1 MASEAASRVS
11 FGALSAI
18 FDDTKPQTPEPIVQ
32 CVHIKP
38 LPPQQNNQE
47 RYRAVFSDISNYV
60 QTMLATQLNPIVTGG
75 VLRKGC
81 FVRLKSFQ
89 ANSVKGKKIL
99 VIIDLEVLQE
109 LGEAEK
115 IGEPK
120 PLETKTDDDEK
131 NQPTTISSSGFYGS
145 KIQGTQVQTGMRVQS
160 ARPALG
166 SAHAT
171 IYPIEAISP
180 YSHKWTIK
188 ARCTSKSTIKT
199 WHNRN
204 TEGKLFSVNLLDD
217 SGEIRATGF
226 NDQCDMLYD
235 IFQEGNVYYIS
246 NCRVQIAKK
255 QFTNLNNDYELTFE
269 RDTVVEKAEDQSDV
283 PQVRFNFTAIGDLQ
297 SVEKDT
303 TIDVIGVLKEA
314 MEVSQIVSKTTNK
327 PYNKREL
334 TLVDNSGFSVRL
346 TVWGATA
353 LNFNALS
360 ESVIAFKGVKVS
372 DFGGRSLSLLSSG
385 SMTVDPDIEEAHR
398 LKGWYDA
405 QGRDGSFTSHA
416 SLLGTTSSTMRPD
429 RFKTIAQ
436 VKEEQL
442 GMSEEAVYFSLK
454 ATVIYIKQDNMCYPA
469 CLSEGC
475 NKKVTELDPG
485 QWRCERCDKT
495 HSRPEYRY
503 IMLVNV
509 SDHTGQLWLSCFDDV
524 GRLIM
529 GTSADQLMELRQADE
544 KAAGD
549 VFQEANCRTL
559 NFRCRAKIDHFGDQ
573 QRIRYQISSAKEINY
588 SEEASRLAEL
598 IELYN
603 VS

>member
-1 MASEAASRVS
+1 MASDAASQI
-11 FGALSAI
+11 L
-18 FDDTKPQTPEPIVQ
+18 EPVVQ
-32 CVHIKP
+32 CVQIKP

-60 QTMLATQLNPIVTGG
+60 QTMLATLIPGEFG
-75 VLRKGC
+75 EGEE
-81 FVRLKSFQ
+81 VRPH
-89 ANSVKGKKIL
+89 ANSFLHVLADTDRIL
-99 VIIDLEVLQE
+99 IILDLEVLQD

-120 PLETKTDDDEK
+120 PLESKTEEEEK
-131 NQPTTISSSGFYGS
+131 SQPTTISSNGFYGS
-145 KIQGTQVQTGMRVQS
+145 KIQGGQLQAPNKS
-160 ARPALG
+160 AQPQPAAA

-188 ARCTSKSTIKT
+188 ARCTSKSNIRT

-204 TEGKLFSVNLLDD
+204 GDGKLFSVNLLDD

-235 IFQEGNVYYIS
+235 VFQEGSVYYIS
-246 NCRVQIAKK
+246 SPCGVKLAKK

-269 RDTVVEKAEDQSDV
+269 RDTVVEKVTDV
-283 PQVRFNFTAIGDLQ
+283 PQIRFSFTTIGDLQ

-303 TIDVIGVLKEA
+303 TIDVIGVLKEVA
-314 MEVSQIVSKTTNK
+314 EVSQIMSKTTNK

-334 TLVDNSGFSVRL
+334 TLVDSTGFSVRL
-346 TVWGATA
+346 TVWGSTA
-353 LNFNALS
+353 LNFNVTP

-385 SMTVDPDIEEAHR
+385 SMTVDPDIEEAHK

-405 QGRDGSFTSHA
+405 QGRDGVFASHA
-416 SLLGTTSSTMRPD
+416 SMPGVAASTTKLEQ
-429 RFKTIAQ
+429 FKTVAQ

-442 GMSEEAVYFSLK
+442 GMSDEVAYFSLK
-454 ATVIYIKQDNMCYPA
+454 ATVIYIKQDTMCYPA

-495 HSRPEYRY
+495 HPRPEYRY
-503 IMLVNV
+503 IMLISV
-509 SDHTGQLWLSCFDDV
+509 SDHTGQLYLSCFDEV
-524 GRLIM
+524 GRYMM
-529 GTSADQLMELRQADE
+529 GTSADQLMEIRQNDD

-549 VFQEANCRTL
+549 IFQDANCRTW
-559 NFRCRAKIDHFGDQ
+559 NFRCRAKIDNFGDQ
-573 QRIRYQISSAKEINY
+573 QR
-588 SEEASRLAEL
+588 
-598 IELYN
+598 
-603 VS
+603 